1 MGTGFAFYFAVG
13 GTELSRRMTQSDL
26 HVKKISLAAVWRRK
40 GRARLDRTEEQGGQC
55 GEMLAHALSL
65 AGYKGRKVE
74 ISSAHSNIYYYDI
87 LK

>member
-1 MGTGFAFYFAVG
+1 MGKGFAFYFAVEG
-13 GTELSRRMTQSDL
+13 RVLSRRMTQSDL
-26 HVKKISLAAVWRRK
+26 HVKKISLAAAWKRK
-40 GRARLDRTEEQGGQC
+40 GRARPDMTEQQGGQC

-74 ISSAHSNIYYYDI
+74 ISSAHSNRYHYDI